1 MGIKVLFLDID
12 GVLLSTRS
20 CIAQGGPV
28 DPRTPTDP
36 DKLDGVA
43 LGLVRKLCF
52 ETGAQIVVSSTWRE
66 RHPASELEKLL
77 DLEILDVT
85 PQLLGQCRGEEVAA
99 WLFAH
104 PNVEKYAI
112 LDDQDDFLEH
122 QQAVFVQTEFENGLQ
137 WEHYRRLIDLL

>member
-36 DKLDGVA
+36 AKLDRVA

-66 RHPASELEKLL
+66 RHAASELEQLL

-85 PQLLGQCRGEEVAA
+85 PQLSGQCRGEEVSA
-99 WLFAH
+99 WLCAH

-122 QQAVFVQTEFENGLQ
+122 QQAVFVQTDFDNGLQ